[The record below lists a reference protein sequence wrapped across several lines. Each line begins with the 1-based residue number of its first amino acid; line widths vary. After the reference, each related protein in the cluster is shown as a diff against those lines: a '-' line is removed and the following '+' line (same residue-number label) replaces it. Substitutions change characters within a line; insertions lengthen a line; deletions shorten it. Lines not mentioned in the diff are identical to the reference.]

1 MGRMVA
7 LGTAPP
13 SSRWRRPF
21 EEGDHETLVR
31 IVKEAQARKF
41 VGTCGDFGEFLRMAG
56 HANGTRTDPRRYS
69 WEVLKGF
76 LETLEEERAVVCI
89 NRHQKY
95 ADVKGKSTDESSEDP
110 TARSYPAGVVWDLVR
125 RTEAHPCFQNK
136 YNFPAYAKG
145 WKRSWTNPEKLP
157 KRPKLLAMDCEMCET
172 EKSNKALLSVSL
184 VDEKGTLLYHT
195 LVKPKAKI
203 IDYRSELTGI
213 TEEEMKEVKV
223 SRAEASR
230 RVRSFLKEGAVLIGH
245 SLNHDLQAL
254 RIDYRPVIDTSLIF
268 RYEGLSMALPSL
280 EVLSSR
286 LLHRQLRTD
295 KKHNSTDDAKATI
308 ELVLLELERDGNAT
322 PPLKAPEIKI
332 EKDELKKLLVHSL
345 PTGFDLQLLRHLFRS
360 NTGPAPMQFEKC
372 RQNTAF
378 AIFKSAEDANLA
390 FKNLPGVLGS
400 DYCGR
405 PQKQNVVI
413 QGASNGRRWGK
424 LEVAVRKMA
433 AHNGMMYGQDIKNAK
448 RKRKSNNRRNGSLGS
463 FPQS

>member
-1 MGRMVA
+1 MVA

-13 SSRWRRPF
+13 TSRWRRPF
-21 EEGDHETLVR
+21 EEGDYETLVR

-41 VGTCGDFGEFLRMAG
+41 VGTCGDFGEFLRKAG

-69 WEVLKGF
+69 WEVLKSF
-76 LETLEEERAVVCI
+76 LETLEEEKAVVCI
-89 NRHQKY
+89 KRHQNY
-95 ADVKGKSTDESSEDP
+95 ADDKRNSTDESSEDP
-110 TARSYPAGVVWDLVR
+110 TRRSYPPGVVWELVR
-125 RTEAHPCFQNK
+125 RTEAHPCFRNK
-136 YNFPAYAKG
+136 YSFPAYAKG
-145 WKRSWTNPEKLP
+145 WKRDWKDPEKLTR
-157 KRPKLLAMDCEMCET
+157 RPKLVAMDCEMCET

-195 LVKPKAKI
+195 LVKPKSKI

-213 TEEEMKEVKV
+213 TEEEMKDVKV

-230 RVRSFLKEGAVLIGH
+230 HVRTFLKEGTVLVGH

-268 RYEGLSMALPSL
+268 QYEGLSMALPSL

-286 LLHRQLRTD
+286 LLQRQLRTN

-308 ELVLLELERDGNAT
+308 ELVLLELERDGRAT
-322 PPLKAPEIKI
+322 PPLRAPEIKV

-345 PTGFDLQLLRHLFRS
+345 PTGFDMQLLHHLFRS
-360 NTGPAPMQFEKC
+360 NPGPAPIRFEKC
-372 RQNTAF
+372 RQNSAF

-390 FKNLPGVLGS
+390 FKNLQGVLGS

-405 PQKQNVVI
+405 PQKQNVVV
-413 QGASNGRRWGK
+413 QGANNGKRWGK

-433 AHNGMMYGQDIKNAK
+433 AHNGMMYGQDIKNGK
-448 RKRKSNNRRNGSLGS
+448 RKRKSSNLSNGSLDLS
-463 FPQS
+463 PQS